1 MTAKTVLEIVNEAK
15 AKSWNE
21 AIAPRAPALLSYLA
35 ADEWVKGVS
44 SWMKFFE
51 AELVTKL
58 KFGCKT
64 RDDDQ
69 FVRGQLAI
77 LHDILTLPQQIENY
91 LNALEEKK
99 KQSASRG
106 PAGY

>member
-35 ADEWVKGVS
+35 ADEWVKGIS
-44 SWMKFFE
+44 AWLRFFDGE
-51 AELVTKL
+51 MTTRL

-69 FVRGQLAI
+69 FVRGQLAV

-91 LNALEEKK
+91 LDAIKERE